1 MKNRPAA
8 LALSVLLALSAF
20 STLPLSAEDQPK
32 PHVDKPPAAPAGDP
46 AQEKEKPKDEK
57 KWDVSAPP
65 YAFDTTV
72 SLDVDEG
79 TWMSLDVSP
88 DGREIAFD
96 LLGDLYTMPVAGGE
110 AKPLTSGIAW
120 DMQPRY
126 SPDGRW
132 IAFTSD
138 RSGGDNVWVV
148 GRDGKSPQ
156 QVTKESFR
164 LPNSGAWTPDSQYI
178 AARKHFTGTRSLGA
192 GEIWLYHRS
201 GGEGLQ
207 MTKRATEQK
216 DTGEPA
222 FSPDGRYLYYSE
234 DSSPGKIFQYNP
246 DPNGQIYV
254 IKRLDRH
261 TGRLIDYVTGPG
273 GSIRPTPSPDGKSLA
288 FVRRVRY
295 KSTLFVK
302 DIESGV
308 ERPIWDGL
316 ERDMQE
322 TWAIHGVYP
331 SMAWMPDSGS
341 VVLWA
346 AGKIHRVDVATKQ
359 VADIPFHVKDTRRT
373 ATAVRV
379 AVDVPTGQV
388 IPATTNSASS
398 VSGASES
405 PLSRRERDGVRGAP
419 SSSASGTFPVKML
432 RWVQVSPDGRRVAYS
447 ALGHLYV
454 KDLPGGTPRRVTKQS
469 DHWEFFPSWSRDSQ
483 SLVYTTWNDESLG
496 SIRVVSASTGASRL
510 VTDKPGHYEDPVFS
524 PDGSRIVYRKDSG
537 GYLSS
542 SAWSAETG
550 LYWASA
556 SPSGTSGGKSTLITL
571 NGTHPTF
578 GRESDRVFFVKSEGG
593 GDQIAPEKRVL
604 ASIKLDGSDEHESY
618 LSELA
623 QEFTVSP
630 DGRWLAFR
638 EGFNAYLTPF
648 VETGRR
654 VDIGPK
660 SKAIPVTR
668 LSKDAGAYLHFS
680 GDSSRLYWAYGPELY
695 HRDLKEA
702 FAFLPGAPEK
712 LPETPAPGVNIAFA
726 APIDAPPASS
736 VIAFT
741 GGRVVTM
748 KGDEVIEDGVVV
760 VEGNRIKAVG
770 RRSEVAVPAGAKRID
785 ASGKTVLP
793 GFVDAHWHGSMDSD
807 GVLPQQNWV
816 TDSSLAFGVTTI
828 HDPSNDTG
836 AIFSTAELAR
846 AGMIRS
852 PRVFSTGTILYGA
865 AGDFKADIDSLE
877 DARAHL
883 RRMKAVGAISVK
895 SYNQPRRE
903 QRQEILAAAREIGIN
918 VVPEGGSLFQHNMTM
933 VVDGH
938 TTVEHTIPVPNA
950 YKDVL
955 ALWPPTKVGYTPTL
969 LVGYGGEFGENYWYQ
984 KTNVWENPRLS
995 KFVPPF
1001 VLDPRSRRRTM
1012 VPENEF
1018 NHVSLAK
1025 IAANLSRAGVLVNT
1039 GAHGQR
1045 EGLGLHWEIWML
1057 NQGGLSPHEAL
1068 RCATANGAKSLGMD
1082 RDIGTLE
1089 PGKLADVIVIEG
1101 NPLQDIRQ
1109 SEKVAWT
1116 MVNGRLYDAATM
1128 NETGARERKRGKYWW
1143 E

>member
-1 MKNRPAA
+1 MKNRPSAFLVSFAFVLSYA
-8 LALSVLLALSAF
+8 LAV
-20 STLPLSAEDQPK
+20 PLSAQDQPK
-32 PHVDKPPAAPAGDP
+32 PPIDKPPAAPAGDP
-46 AQEKEKPKDEK
+46 AKEKEEAK
-57 KWDVSAPP
+57 KWNVEAPP
-65 YAFDTTV
+65 YAFDTNV
-72 SLDVDEG
+72 NLDVDEG
-79 TWMSLDVSP
+79 TWMSVDVSP

-96 LLGDLYTMPVAGGE
+96 LLGDLYTMPSTGGE
-110 AKPLTSGIAW
+110 AKALTSGIAW

-126 SPDGRW
+126 SPDGKW

-138 RSGGDNVWVV
+138 RSGGDNIWVM
-148 GRDGKSPQ
+148 GRDGKNPK

-164 LPNSGAWTPDSQYI
+164 LPNSPAWTPDSQYI

-207 MTKRATEQK
+207 MSKRTNEQK

-234 DSSPGKIFQYNP
+234 DSSPGKIYQYNP

-254 IKRLDRH
+254 IKRLDRQ
-261 TGRLIDYVTGPG
+261 TGRLIDFVTGPG
-273 GSIRPTPSPDGKSLA
+273 GAIRPTPSPDGKSLA

-302 DIESGV
+302 DVESGA
-308 ERPIWDGL
+308 ERPIWNGL

-331 SMAWMPDSGS
+331 AMAWTPDSRS
-341 VVLWA
+341 IVLWA
-346 AGKIHRVDVATKQ
+346 AGKIHRLDTASKRVVG
-359 VADIPFHVKDTRRT
+359 IPFHVKSDRK
-373 ATAVRV
+373 AAAAVRFN
-379 AVDVPTGQV
+379 VDVPTGQV
-388 IPATTNSASS
+388 IFGD
-398 VSGASES
+398 GAK
-405 PLSRRERDGVRGAP
+405 GAVP
-419 SSSASGTFPVKML
+419 PKTFPVRML
-432 RWVQVSPDGRRVAYS
+432 RWVQVSPDNTRVAYT
-447 ALGHLYV
+447 ALGHIYV
-454 KDLPGGTPRRVTKQS
+454 KDLGDRSGAPRRLTKQT
-469 DHWEFFPSWSRDSQ
+469 DHWEFFPSWSRDSR
-483 SLVYTTWNDESLG
+483 SLVYATWNDESLG
-496 SIRVVSASTGASRL
+496 SIRVVSVPGGVSRV
-510 VTDKPGHYEDPVFS
+510 VTDKPGHYKDPVFS
-524 PDGSRIVYRKDSG
+524 PDGSKIVYRRETG
-537 GYLSS
+537 GFLRALDWSS
-542 SAWSAETG
+542 DPG
-550 LYWASA
+550 LYWVAATGS
-556 SPSGTSGGKSTLITL
+556 GKSTLIAPA
-571 NGTHPTF
+571 GKSPKF
-578 GRESDRVFFVKSEGG
+578 GKASDRVFFAKTEGG
-593 GDQIAPEKRVL
+593 GDQIAPSKRVL
-604 ASIKLDGSDEHESY
+604 ASIKLDGSDEHEHY
-618 LSELA
+618 LSDLA
-623 QEFTVSP
+623 TEFAVSP

-638 EGFNAYLTPF
+638 EGFNAFLTPF

-654 VDIGPK
+654 VDIGPRSK
-660 SKAIPVTR
+660 SVPVTR
-668 LSKDAGAYLHFS
+668 ASKDAGQDLHFS

-695 HRDLKEA
+695 RRDLKEA
-702 FAFLPGAPEK
+702 FSFLPDAPEK
-712 LPETPAPGVNIAFA
+712 LPDPPALGTNISFE
-726 APIDAPPASS
+726 APVDVPPASS

-748 KGDEVIEDGVVV
+748 KGDEVIEDGVVL

-770 RRSEVAVPAGAKRID
+770 HRSDVAIPAGAKTID
-785 ASGKTVLP
+785 AAGKTVLP
-793 GFVDAHWHGSMDSD
+793 GFVDAHWHGSVGSD
-807 GVLPQQNWV
+807 QILPQQNWV
-816 TDSSLAFGVTTI
+816 TDAGLAFGVTTI

-836 AIFSTAELAR
+836 EIFSTAELAR
-846 AGMIRS
+846 AGMIRA

-865 AGDFKADIDSLE
+865 AGDSRADIDSLD
-877 DARAHL
+877 DARSHL

-903 QRQEILAAAREIGIN
+903 QRQQILAAAREVGIL
-918 VVPEGGSLFQHNMTM
+918 VVPEGGSMFMHNMTM

-938 TTVEHTIPVPNA
+938 TTVEHTIPVANI
-950 YKDVL
+950 YKDVM
-955 ALWPPTKVGYTPTL
+955 ALWPATKVAYTPTL
-969 LVGYGGEFGENYWYQ
+969 LVGYGGDWGENYWYQ

-1012 VPENEF
+1012 VPEDEF
-1018 NHVSLAK
+1018 NHFNIAR
-1025 IAANLSRAGVLVNT
+1025 IAANLQKAGVLVNT

-1068 RCATANGAKSLGMD
+1068 RCATANGAQTLGMD

-1089 PGKLADVIVIEG
+1089 PGKLADVIVIDG

-1109 SEKVAWT
+1109 SEKVQWT

-1128 NETGARERKRGKYWW
+1128 AESGSRERKRAKYWW

>member
-1 MKNRPAA
+1 MKNRFAA
-8 LALSVLLALSAF
+8 LALSCLLAILASP
-20 STLPLSAEDQPK
+20 TLPLSAQDQAK

-46 AQEKEKPKDEK
+46 AQEKENEKEK
-57 KWDVSAPP
+57 KWDVAAPP

-72 SLDVDEG
+72 ALDVDEG
-79 TWMSLDVSP
+79 TWMSVDVSP
-88 DGREIAFD
+88 DGKEIAFD
-96 LLGDLYTMPVAGGE
+96 LLGDIYTMPVTGGD
-110 AKPLTSGIAW
+110 ARPLTTGIAW

-138 RSGGDNVWVV
+138 RSGGDNIWVA
-148 GRDGKSPQ
+148 GRDGKNPQ

-164 LPNSGAWTPDSQYI
+164 LPNSAAWTPDSQYI

-207 MTKRATEQK
+207 MTKRLTEQK

-302 DIESGV
+302 DLESGT

-331 SMAWMPDSGS
+331 SMGWMPDGKSI
-341 VVLWA
+341 VLWA
-346 AGKIHRVDVATKQ
+346 GGKIRRVDLASKQATE
-359 VADIPFHVKDTRRT
+359 IPFHVKDTRKT

-379 AVDVPTGQV
+379 TVDVPTGEAKGV
-388 IPATTNSASS
+388 GDAPA
-398 VSGASES
+398 SGAAAK
-405 PLSRRERDGVRGAP
+405 GNAP
-419 SSSASGTFPVKML
+419 ANTFPVKML
-432 RWVQVSPDGRRVAYS
+432 RWVQVSPDGKRVAYS
-447 ALGHLYV
+447 ALGHIYV
-454 KDLPGGTPRRVTKQS
+454 KDLAGVGGAPRRLTKQA
-469 DHWEFFPSWSRDSQ
+469 DHWELFPSWSRDSQ
-483 SLVYTTWNDESLG
+483 SLVYVTWSDETLG
-496 SIRVVSASTGASRL
+496 SIRVASASTGASHL
-510 VTDKPGHYEDPVFS
+510 VTDKPGHYLTPVFS
-524 PDGSRIVYRKDSG
+524 PDGAKIVYRKDTG
-537 GYLSS
+537 GYLRSS
-542 SAWSAETG
+542 SWSAEPG
-550 LYWASA
+550 LYRAAA
-556 SPSGTSGGKSTLITL
+556 SPSATAGGPSTLITL
-571 NGTHPTF
+571 NGTNPAF
-578 GRESDRVFFVKSEGG
+578 GKDSDRVFFVKTEGG

-604 ASIKLDGSDEHESY
+604 ASIRLDGGDEHDYY
-618 LSELA
+618 LSDLA
-623 QEFTVSP
+623 QEFAISP
-630 DGRWLAFR
+630 DGQWLAFR
-638 EGFNAYLTPF
+638 QGFNAYLTPF

-660 SKAIPVTR
+660 SKAVPVTR
-668 LSKDAGAYLHFS
+668 VSKDAGEYLHFS
-680 GDSSRLYWAYGPELY
+680 GDSSRLYWAYGPELFR
-695 HRDLKEA
+695 RDLKEA

-712 LPETPAPGVNIAFA
+712 LPEPPAQGVNIAFR
-726 APIDAPPASS
+726 APVDAPPATS
-736 VIAFT
+736 VVAFT

-748 KGDEVIEDGVVV
+748 KGDEIIEDGVVL

-770 RRSEVAVPAGAKRID
+770 KRSDVAIPAGAKTID

-793 GFVDAHWHGSMDSD
+793 GFVDAHWHGSVGAD

-816 TDSSLAFGVTTI
+816 TDAGLAFGVTTV

-836 AIFSTAELAR
+836 EIFSTAELAR

-865 AGDFKADIDSLE
+865 AGDFKAEIDSLD

-903 QRQEILAAAREIGIN
+903 QRQQILAAAREVGMM

-938 TTVEHTIPVPNA
+938 TTVEHTIPVPNI
-950 YKDVL
+950 YKDVV

-969 LVGYGGEFGENYWYQ
+969 LVGYGGDWGENYWYQ

-1018 NHVSLAK
+1018 NHFNIAK
-1025 IAANLSRAGVLVNT
+1025 IAANLDKAGVVVNT

-1068 RCATANGAKSLGMD
+1068 RCATEHGAKTLGMD

-1109 SEKVAWT
+1109 SEKVTWT

-1128 NETGARERKRGKYWW
+1128 TETGSRERKRAKYWW